1 MARAISH
8 STKFNR
14 TYMIFISKDAP
25 IGHKQII
32 DTYDLSFCFIFSM
45 NTTYSHHHNLPFE
58 ILLIPNQNCTLYL
71 HVIHLL
77 NHKHTSMYTV
87 KQVLIYENI
96 SNIIHLSI
104 NIIDVNDRIL
114 QFENKHYHFIVQEN
128 ILPGTF
134 IGRVQVYNAQ
144 IVFNDN
150 IFYILFGNDL
160 IQSNNQIM
168 FRIDKDTGD
177 IFLFDYE
184 LDYEIKQEYKIM
196 VEAKGYYED
205 FETGIWTSIS
215 SFADIIITV
224 EDINDEKPQ
233 IIFYMPDENKN
244 ENNEKIMSITKPM
257 LNEEQ
262 NHFINSFRSTINLIE
277 NDAEVICLT
286 KEESLPINTLLALFH
301 LYDNDQ
307 ISNGSLSLNLQTYVQ
322 CSQEEILLN
331 NKTFCHLSNIFHLTI
346 VRLNVYGLYNSQI
359 LDREEYE
366 DYIIH
371 LIANDNDNQSLEMN
385 TLSNSFQS
393 ELFIYLILLDIN
405 DNVPIFDRTYF
416 YIKIDENLSRKTII
430 TRLQAYD
437 IDKDRNGTVH
447 YELIVKNQK
456 YFSIDN
462 YSGVLRTKRKLDR
475 EQCEWYR
482 VGIRAYDLGYPIR
495 KYSSIVIVDI
505 EINNIDDHVPHFT
518 HNIYRFNIEEN
529 ASIGKIVGRVT
540 IEDKDEQEPMEQM
553 INLSTIND
561 GDIVKFKSSKS
572 NKISRT
578 NKSMIDFLFID
589 SYRNE
594 SLSGLF
600 SIDSQGYIH
609 TLVIFDREIQSNY
622 TFYIFMYDRILKSY
636 TFPTYIIIQILDEN
650 DHIPY
655 EPFLSNSSILS
666 IEQTNNDEI
675 ILYKFQPI
683 DLDDGLN
690 GFVSIEC
697 LNCLSIFYFNII
709 NSSILI
715 TRRNIK
721 IPDGLYTLNL
731 MLRDHGLIISYK
743 RFYTLKINLTH
754 SFNSKAE
761 EKLFSMKFIY
771 KYFLLKFSWQ
781 YFIIF
786 LFIWFILVLM
796 ALWKCYYYDRILINK
811 EINQHKI
818 ISKRNKIFIPFYQ
831 IVSKN
836 RNFSND
842 DVSSNLKSTPI
853 RNHSTQVTL
862 RSTSFSRFYRINS
875 DCQLLSS
882 MMNSRETTLTN
893 AATNASYH
901 EDNNDIWQPMNSNKR
916 ILNENTSTILH
927 NKNYYFEPIDR
938 DFSTNLTTSQ
948 TNHSHSIQ
956 RPVPISNYQ
965 LNTVME
971 RSQQY
976 QQSYSLQTKTN
987 STMNI
992 NPSNIDLTIRSYG
1005 LPRSITTDQFSNNKN
1020 PKNRSYYYPSVQD
1033 VLDALNQDSNFKE
1046 SFV

>member
-1 MARAISH
+1 MICMARAIFH

-134 IGRVQVYNAQ
+134 IGHVQVYNAQ

-331 NKTFCHLSNIFHLTI
+331 NKTFCHLSNFFHLTI

-836 RNFSND
+836 RN
-842 DVSSNLKSTPI
+842 
-853 RNHSTQVTL
+853 VT
-862 RSTSFSRFYRINS
+862 
-875 DCQLLSS
+875 
-882 MMNSRETTLTN
+882 
-893 AATNASYH
+893 TNASYH